1 MDGPNN
7 ATETLPSGQGCAPV
21 TARFGGV
28 IMDTKKYDVEITL
41 LVPVD
46 AETEEEARNLA
57 FAEVATPFEI
67 EKIKVCERGAK
78 K

>member
-1 MDGPNN
+1 
-7 ATETLPSGQGCAPV
+7 
-21 TARFGGV
+21 
-28 IMDTKKYDVEITL
+28 MDTKKYDVEITL